1 MRIRR
6 DVSLRLEG
14 WIVIAAFCAAV
25 VTVGVL
31 AASPCVAASIPAWLD
46 DAIAGWNAKNP
57 AQQFQ
62 FSGIKDSFVWYRIQR
77 SPEVGQKQIR
87 DAAYRLL
94 QEHGYMTTDEE
105 ELVTTGTPPVDSGR
119 ATPKKCWRRSF
130 VLTLDGAGNNTTAIA
145 GERSGVQQR
154 LLTSMICDDNPSWA
168 AGFRVSQ

>member
-6 DVSLRLEG
+6 DLRFRFGG

-25 VTVGVL
+25 VTVGLFVTTQ
-31 AASPCVAASIPAWLD
+31 SFAASIPAWLD
-46 DAIAGWNAKNP
+46 DAITGWNAKNP

-62 FSGIKDSFVWYRIQR
+62 FSGIKDSFVWYRIER

-87 DAAYRLL
+87 DASYRLL
-94 QEHGYMTTDEE
+94 QEHGYMVTDEE

-130 VLTLDGAGNNTTAIA
+130 VLTLDGAGNNTTAID

>member
-6 DVSLRLEG
+6 DLRFRFGG

-25 VTVGVL
+25 VTVGLFVTTQ
-31 AASPCVAASIPAWLD
+31 SFAASIPAWLD
-46 DAIAGWNAKNP
+46 DAITGWNAKNP
-57 AQQFQ
+57 TQQFQ
-62 FSGIKDSFVWYRIQR
+62 FSGIKDSFVWYRIER

-94 QEHGYMTTDEE
+94 QEHGYMVTDEE

>member
-6 DVSLRLEG
+6 DMRFRFGG

-25 VTVGVL
+25 VTVGLFVTTQ
-31 AASPCVAASIPAWLD
+31 SSAASIPAWLD

-62 FSGIKDSFVWYRIQR
+62 FSGIKDSFVWYRIER

-87 DAAYRLL
+87 DASYRLL
-94 QEHGYMTTDEE
+94 QEHGYMVTDEE